1 MLSKGDA
8 AKHTVFVLFL
18 LVFIALSIYNF
29 VNRSQWLFDNLVAIA
44 FLIFVFSIYRWL
56 MLSWRTYLMFNLA
69 LLTHNLGSFGFYE
82 FGSGFFAYDAIV
94 HLFGAMVAAYIIF
107 NFASRRLHVKR
118 KRRVKRT
125 VVDEHKVI
133 FIFLVMASVAMLGT
147 IVELIEFGGFMFLGP
162 GEGMFFTGYGDS
174 GYDASDFRAQYV
186 DTMEDIIVNII
197 GSMIGVLA
205 FYIIRYRQRY
215 LL

>member
-1 MLSKGDA
+1 MAEDNRVRYGLL
-8 AKHTVFVLFL
+8 TVFIVIFVSL
-18 LVFIALSIYNF
+18 AIYDF
-29 VNRSQWLFDNLVAIA
+29 VNRSQWFFDSIVAIV
-44 FLIFVFSIYRWL
+44 FMVFVFSIYRWL
-56 MLSWRTYLMFNLA
+56 LLSWRTYLMFNLA

-107 NFASRRLHVKR
+107 NFVSRRLHVKR
-118 KRRVKRT
+118 KRRVKQT

-174 GYDASDFRAQYV
+174 GYGANDFRAQYV
-186 DTMEDIIVNII
+186 DTMEDIIVNTI
-197 GSMIGVLA
+197 GSMIGVFA
-205 FYIIRYRQRY
+205 FYLIRYRQRY
-215 LL
+215 II